1 MKTVEKAMIKPK
13 TVNVDDSLDH
23 AVKVMRENRID
34 TIFITNKSQKLLGYL
49 DIEDIKEGVRK
60 NAELIDIMQRDIYR
74 VNINSKLQD
83 SVRTIL
89 KRNVRNV
96 PVVEDDNKLVGLITR
111 ASLVDIVYD
120 SIWGDVEEVQTENPA
135 KDIGADI

>member
-1 MKTVEKAMIKPK
+1 EKAMIKPK

-83 SVRTIL
+83 SVHTIL
-89 KRNVRNV
+89 KRNVRIV
-96 PVVEDDNKLVGLITR
+96 PVVDDYNKLVGLITR
-111 ASLVDIVYD
+111 ARIVDIVYD
-120 SIWGDVEEVQTENPA
+120 SNWGDVDQ
-135 KDIGADI
+135 